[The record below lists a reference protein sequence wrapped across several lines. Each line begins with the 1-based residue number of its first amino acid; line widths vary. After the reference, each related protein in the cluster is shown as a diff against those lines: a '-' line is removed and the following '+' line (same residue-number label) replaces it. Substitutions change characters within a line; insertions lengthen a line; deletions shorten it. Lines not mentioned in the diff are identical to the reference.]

1 MKRIIGSIAAVVV
14 VASGLALAAPASAD
28 GVVNLNVRDGI
39 VGVQQTID
47 AQIST
52 SGVGGTGTVTFT
64 ANGQTIGTDDVG
76 PTLGYNAQVYWT
88 PSTGGGRVN
97 ITATF
102 SGGGSDSTSV
112 NVAAVSTQT
121 DLSSPGSA
129 ATGTTITLTAQVY
142 AKTGS
147 YVPTGN
153 VTFYKSSGSSIG
165 NGNLNNQ
172 GIATLA
178 YPLGNASGNVS
189 FYAKYNGDSNAK
201 ASNNS
206 ATTTTKVSSQGSS
219 VTLSVPQT
227 NYLNTA
233 VPLIATINP
242 NTGTGTV
249 TFTVSGK
256 NVGTANVSG
265 GKASVTWVP
274 TATGN
279 PKVTATYS
287 GGNGVSG
294 SSDSKTVAVAQALK
308 TDTISIDPVGSQG
321 PILNGQT
328 FVLANGASVQT
339 VNSSASGLPVAIAV
353 AGPCSFTT
361 GTSTFTVLGV
371 DGKCTIAAST
381 AGGNGFAP
389 GKLTFYI
396 STTTGTQTA
405 NVAAPKSGSYKN
417 GKTLTLAKA
426 GTVTNLNQTITW
438 KVKSGG
444 SYCKISK
451 SKGAVYLKLVKKGKC
466 TVTGTAPA
474 VGTQWA
480 AYSTTRNYTV
490 T

>member
-1 MKRIIGSIAAVVV
+1 MKRFIGAIAAVVIGTT
-14 VASGLALAAPASAD
+14 GLALATPASAD

-97 ITATF
+97 IAANF

-112 NVAAVSTQT
+112 NIATVSTQT

-206 ATTTTKVSSQGSS
+206 TTTTTKVSSQGSS
-219 VTLSVPQT
+219 VTLIVPQT

-233 VPLIATINP
+233 VPLTAAINP

-256 NVGTANVSG
+256 TVGTGNVSG
-265 GKASVTWVP
+265 GSASVTWVP

-308 TDTISIDPVGSQG
+308 TDTISIDPVGTQG

-339 VNSSASGLPVAIAV
+339 VNTSASGLPVAIAV
-353 AGPCSFTT
+353 VGPCSFNT

-381 AGGNGFAP
+381 SGGNGFAP

-405 NVAAPKSGSYKN
+405 TVAAPKSGSYKS

>member
-1 MKRIIGSIAAVVV
+1 MKRFIGAIAAVVIGTT
-14 VASGLALAAPASAD
+14 GLALATPASAD

-97 ITATF
+97 IAANF

-112 NVAAVSTQT
+112 NIATVSTQT

-206 ATTTTKVSSQGSS
+206 TTTTTKVSSQGSS

-233 VPLIATINP
+233 VPLKATINP

-256 NVGTANVSG
+256 TVGTANVSG
-265 GKASVTWVP
+265 GTASVTWVP

-308 TDTISIDPVGSQG
+308 TDTISIDPVGTQG

-353 AGPCSFTT
+353 VGPCSFNT
-361 GTSTFTVLGV
+361 GSSTFTVLGV
-371 DGKCTIAAST
+371 DGACTIAAST
-381 AGGNGFAP
+381 SGGNGFAP

-396 STTTGTQTA
+396 STTTGSQTA
-405 NVAAPKSGSYKN
+405 NVAAPKSGSYKS